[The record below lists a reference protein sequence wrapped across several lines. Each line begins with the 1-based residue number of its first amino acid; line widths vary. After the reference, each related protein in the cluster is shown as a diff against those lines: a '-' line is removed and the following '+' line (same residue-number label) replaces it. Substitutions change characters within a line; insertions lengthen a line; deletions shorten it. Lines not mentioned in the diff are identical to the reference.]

1 MVNGF
6 VSRGV
11 YLGAWGC
18 VALYMIGAFLLAGVD
33 RSAPAELDKVL
44 YVALGIVGGSHIVP
58 PISRKATERAVAE
71 TERVTEYLKHER
83 KN

>member
-1 MVNGF
+1 MANGF
-6 VSRGV
+6 VSRVV

-18 VALYMIGAFLLAGVD
+18 IALYMLGAFVLAGMD
-33 RSAPAELDKVL
+33 RDAPGELDKVL

-58 PISRKATERAVAE
+58 PISRKASERAVAE
-71 TERVTEYLKHER
+71 TERVTERWSHER